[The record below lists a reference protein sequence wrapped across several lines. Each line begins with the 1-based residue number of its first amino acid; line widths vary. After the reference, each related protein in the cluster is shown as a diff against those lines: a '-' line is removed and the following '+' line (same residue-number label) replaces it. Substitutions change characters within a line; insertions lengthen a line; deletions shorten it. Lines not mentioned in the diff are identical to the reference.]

1 MFRYMPKLILTGSF
15 DHDLDWAPAT
25 IVDDPDLLRKCA
37 SSRVVD
43 EWGEIKPR
51 KNASL
56 IHLIGLGAHEFTG
69 PNRNGDTFTAE
80 FLKEA
85 HPTFIKYGAL
95 YRNHKNKD
103 YSKREGD
110 IEKTAFNDDMGRVE
124 LLVSANHD
132 KCADWLSEIEKGKRV
147 DFSMGFDCFAP
158 WTKIKTLRGTVSI
171 EDVIVGDLVL
181 THTGRFMPVERVLPS
196 LRGSRKV
203 LEIKM
208 QTNGEPLPAT
218 EDHQLLVV
226 PRSQVRKNDRVRWP
240 DHLDRMIPQWTEA
253 RYVSEGDYLLRPVI
267 PLTGTSEIESDVAY
281 MLGQYLGDGCIS
293 KDTDNSVAITTHVRD
308 TDLLGRMVSICL
320 RQQWDFSVDYLN
332 YDRELY
338 RKKEATVLRIREPEF
353 ARLCEQYCGRLKE
366 KKLSPVV
373 WDLNRESAM
382 NLLGGYVDADGCYSA
397 GAGTIRTCS
406 VLDDLNETIQQLF
419 FSCGIVATTWKDR
432 FGDKPGGFANRSEYA
447 NVLFVNKSDAWKLN
461 GYSCKVESGESVRA
475 QECIFFKRD
484 DATYL
489 ACPISS
495 VTEASEQPDTVFCLT
510 VTSDHSFVAE
520 GAVVHNCEYDVCS
533 ICKNKA
539 PTRKQY
545 CKHVKKASKDSEFG
559 MGKILPDGRKCF
571 VFNPKGVFN
580 DMSKVGTG
588 ADMIAQHLRKVANLG
603 DDEDTIIGGA
613 ELMEVMFPDVP
624 LEKFAAK
631 IAIAEKLSQME
642 KIIPVSGIRH
652 DKKDEEICEK
662 TAAKL
667 RDMPAGKMFGELA
680 KIGCLLPLRDL
691 FCLVMGDK
699 FAEIEEFVDEAE
711 KVAHLA
717 FSHAVS
723 RDQTLRDICSNKTF
737 ECEKVASSS
746 LDTDE
751 AESLFLSFGTDYDL
765 AEERLLKRA
774 MTGSR
779 RLEICSLSEVS
790 LPAIKLLEEYAAYK
804 LAALEAGLMDPGEDM
819 IRLAA
824 SIN

>member
-43 EWGEIKPR
+43 EWGDIKPK

-56 IHLIGLGAHEFTG
+56 IHLIGLGAHEVTG

-103 YSKREGD
+103 YSKREGE

-132 KCADWLSEIEKGKRV
+132 KCSDWLSEIERGKRV
-147 DFSMGFDCFAP
+147 DFSMGFD
-158 WTKIKTLRGTVSI
+158 
-171 EDVIVGDLVL
+171 
-181 THTGRFMPVERVLPS
+181 
-196 LRGSRKV
+196 
-203 LEIKM
+203 
-208 QTNGEPLPAT
+208 
-218 EDHQLLVV
+218 
-226 PRSQVRKNDRVRWP
+226 
-240 DHLDRMIPQWTEA
+240 
-253 RYVSEGDYLLRPVI
+253 
-267 PLTGTSEIESDVAY
+267 
-281 MLGQYLGDGCIS
+281 
-293 KDTDNSVAITTHVRD
+293 
-308 TDLLGRMVSICL
+308 
-320 RQQWDFSVDYLN
+320 
-332 YDRELY
+332 
-338 RKKEATVLRIREPEF
+338 
-353 ARLCEQYCGRLKE
+353 
-366 KKLSPVV
+366 
-373 WDLNRESAM
+373 
-382 NLLGGYVDADGCYSA
+382 
-397 GAGTIRTCS
+397 
-406 VLDDLNETIQQLF
+406 
-419 FSCGIVATTWKDR
+419 
-432 FGDKPGGFANRSEYA
+432 
-447 NVLFVNKSDAWKLN
+447 
-461 GYSCKVESGESVRA
+461 
-475 QECIFFKRD
+475 
-484 DATYL
+484 
-489 ACPISS
+489 
-495 VTEASEQPDTVFCLT
+495 
-510 VTSDHSFVAE
+510 
-520 GAVVHNCEYDVCS
+520 CEYDVCS

-588 ADMIAQHLRKVANLG
+588 ADMIAQHLRKVAHL
-603 DDEDTIIGGA
+603 DDDADTIIGGA
-613 ELMEVMFPDVP
+613 ELMEIMFPDVP

-652 DKKDEEICEK
+652 DKNDEEICEK

-667 RDMPAGKMFGELA
+667 REMPSGKMFGELA

-691 FCLVMGDK
+691 FCLVMGEK

-717 FSHAVS
+717 FTHAAS

-737 ECEKVASSS
+737 ECEKVASSL

-765 AEERLLKRA
+765 AEERLMKRA

-824 SIN
+824 SIY